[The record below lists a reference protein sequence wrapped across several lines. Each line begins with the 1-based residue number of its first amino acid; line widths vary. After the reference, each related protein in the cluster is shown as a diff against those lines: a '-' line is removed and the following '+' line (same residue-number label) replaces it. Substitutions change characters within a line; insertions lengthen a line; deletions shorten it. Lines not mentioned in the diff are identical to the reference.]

1 MTALTSLRL
10 DFNNFSGPMPPELF
24 GLGQVWAAALPE
36 DSMAAPHTPPQ
47 HRDRQEPPLLT
58 CLFCLSKP
66 PLK

>member
-36 DSMAAPHTPPQ
+36 DSMAAPH
-47 HRDRQEPPLLT
+47 RDRQETPLLT